1 MSQDWPRRPTGKG
14 KEFPES
20 SLLAG
25 YEDAI
30 WRALAHVDPKEFDR
44 KKGMQM
50 PIREALGKIGL
61 GWVAS
66 NSVPVRMVCCE
77 FYKEVNGFYRHNYGQ
92 DSDNWKRPSKVPETK
107 MTDIEETL
115 WDTKDA
121 LNFVLVDQ
129 DCTADECIFPTD
141 VTERNNTAIQ
151 ETGMCLIR
159 EAVEKAT
166 IQRSLIPSVIL
177 TQRRSKKQ
185 VEFSASQS

>member
-44 KKGMQM
+44 KTGMQM

-66 NSVPVRMVCCE
+66 NSVPVRMVCYE
-77 FYKEVNGFYRHNYGQ
+77 FYKEINHSTDTTMDKTATTGN
-92 DSDNWKRPSKVPETK
+92 DSARF
-107 MTDIEETL
+107 L
-115 WDTKDA
+115 
-121 LNFVLVDQ
+121 
-129 DCTADECIFPTD
+129 
-141 VTERNNTAIQ
+141 
-151 ETGMCLIR
+151 
-159 EAVEKAT
+159 
-166 IQRSLIPSVIL
+166 
-177 TQRRSKKQ
+177 KQ
-185 VEFSASQS
+185 